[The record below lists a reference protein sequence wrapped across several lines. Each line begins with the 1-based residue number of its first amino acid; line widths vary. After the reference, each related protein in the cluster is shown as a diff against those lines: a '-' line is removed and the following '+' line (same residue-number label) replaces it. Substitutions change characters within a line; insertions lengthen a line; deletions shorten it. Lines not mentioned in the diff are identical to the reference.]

1 MLTMQPRQMIVI
13 IPALRRIVELFPFPS
28 PNVEKNI
35 CLVVSKI
42 VKRRQRQ
49 IQPADIT
56 NEFQV
61 KNYALGL

>member
-49 IQPADIT
+49 IQPADLT
-56 NEFQV
+56 CVFQV
-61 KNYALGL
+61 KNHALSL